1 MLKCALPE
9 GFFYVLKSRKDKK
22 MRSFLSNSKV
32 LIVVLVLFAA
42 CGLSC
47 KQKAAEQADS
57 NISQPVQ
64 PKIEAETKAE
74 TVTKAEPATKTE
86 TASVA
91 EPAAPEEPVN
101 NVAVTVNGVD
111 ITEDELQKVVQPQ
124 LARMAQQNQKLP
136 PALKETLEKQ
146 FRQQILDQLI
156 VRQLLEEKAKET
168 DIVISDEDA
177 INQIKQLLATQG
189 SKMTLEQFKQST
201 AASGRNFEEIKEQ
214 VKKGMIY
221 QKIVDAQWEGKINI
235 TEEDAKKYYDENTTQ
250 FVTKEQVRAS
260 HILINP
266 KELKDAGSD
275 PNQQKVI
282 AKAKAED
289 LLKQIKEGADFAA
302 LAKANSHCTSA
313 ANGGDLNFF
322 GKGQMVAPF
331 EKAAFAMEIGKVS
344 DIVETRF
351 GYHIIKVTDR
361 KEAGTKSFEEAK
373 ASLMQQL
380 AQKKQAE
387 LTQQYIDSL
396 KAAAS
401 IVYPPGKEPKPTAQP
416 MMVPQPR

>member
-1 MLKCALPE
+1 MCPSQRVFLCFKVMK
-9 GFFYVLKSRKDKK
+9 GQK

-32 LIVVLVLFAA
+32 LIIVLVLFAA

-64 PKIEAETKAE
+64 PKIEAETKGE
-74 TVTKAEPATKTE
+74 PVTKAEPATKADTV
-86 TASVA
+86 TAAV
-91 EPAAPEEPVN
+91 PAAPEEPVN

-111 ITEDELQKVVQPQ
+111 ITEEELQKVVQPQ

-156 VRQLLEEKAKET
+156 IRQLLEEKAKET
-168 DIVISDEDA
+168 NIVISEEDV
-177 INQIKQLLATQG
+177 INQIKQLLAAQG

-221 QKIVDAQWEGKINI
+221 QKIVDAQWAGKINI
-235 TEEDAKKYYDENTTQ
+235 TEEDAKKYYDENPTQ

-260 HILINP
+260 HILIKP
-266 KELKDAGSD
+266 KTDTAGAD
-275 PNQQKVI
+275 PNEEKAE

-289 LLKQIKEGADFAA
+289 LLKQIKEGADFAE
-302 LAKANSHCTSA
+302 LAKANSDCPSA
-313 ANGGDLNFF
+313 AKGGDLNFF

-351 GYHIIKVTDR
+351 GYHIIKVTDH
-361 KEAGTKSFEEAK
+361 KEASTQSFEEAK
-373 ASLMQQL
+373 AGLIKQL

-387 LTQQYIDSL
+387 LTQKYIDSL